1 MFLPEIFNLGKAF
14 KQYFEIVP
22 AYTDELKDEVY
33 RIRHQVY
40 CEELKWEPVRPNR
53 REMDDYD
60 AHSLHLLIRSIK
72 IGEFMGCTR
81 LVLTRP
87 QAPDHPLP
95 FEKACAASLDR
106 SVIDPAGLPRDGIG
120 EFGRLAVLR
129 RFRNRK
135 GEEKSATGLIQSFN
149 TLMRPR
155 FPYIL
160 AGLYLG
166 TIELARLNGIDTLFI
181 LTEMRLIR
189 HLRRLGVKI
198 QTIGEPIEHRG
209 QRFPSMLSASDI
221 IKNLGF
227 IVRPLYRTVCDE
239 IARGQSDQMPAV
251 RRLDTQPVSIAAH
264 RTASGG

>member
-14 KQYFEIVP
+14 SQYFEIVP
-22 AYTDELKDEVY
+22 AYSDELKDEVF

-40 CEELKWEPVRPNR
+40 CEELKWEAARPNR
-53 REMDDYD
+53 RETDDYD
-60 AHSLHLLIRSIK
+60 RHSLHLLIRSLK
-72 IGEFMGCTR
+72 MGEFMGCTR

-87 QAPDHPLP
+87 EAPDYPLP
-95 FEKACAASLDR
+95 FEKACAATLDR
-106 SVIDPAGLPRDGIG
+106 SLVDPAKLQRNAIG

-135 GEEKSATGLIQSFN
+135 GEEASATGLIQSFN
-149 TLMRPR
+149 SLVRPR

-181 LTEMRLIR
+181 LTEMRLVR
-189 HLRRLGVKI
+189 HLRRLGVQI
-198 QTIGEPIEHRG
+198 RTIGGPIEHRG
-209 QRFPSMLSASDI
+209 KRFPSMLSASDI

-227 IVRPLYRTVCDE
+227 IVRPLYRTISQE
-239 IARGQSDQMPAV
+239 IGRVRADPIPAEPK
-251 RRLDTQPVSIAAH
+251 RDTQAVSIAA
-264 RTASGG
+264 RKTT